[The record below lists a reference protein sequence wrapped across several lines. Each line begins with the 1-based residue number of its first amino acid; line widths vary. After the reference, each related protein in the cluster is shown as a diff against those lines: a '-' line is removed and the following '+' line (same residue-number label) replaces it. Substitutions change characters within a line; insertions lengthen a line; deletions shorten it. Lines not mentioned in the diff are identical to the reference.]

1 MSKQV
6 TTTMDYVPATRLE
19 LRWEKVDG
27 AGWHCY
33 YELIMPAPY
42 DIRCDDGEGGKDG
55 IVRIKMGG
63 TDRSGGSGPMSSY
76 DDRKM
81 IDTPFRDG
89 AHITWDMKSLNIR
102 GFIRH
107 GDTINEIVAAIH
119 PNFEE
124 EIERLRVKS

>member
-19 LRWEKVDG
+19 LRWEELDTEK
-27 AGWHCY
+27 WYCH

-42 DIRCDDGEGGKDG
+42 DIRCNEDEDGEDG

-63 TDRSGGSGPMSSY
+63 TESTGGGGPMRCY
-76 DDRKM
+76 DETKE
-81 IDTPFRDG
+81 ISKPFRDG
-89 AHITWDMKSLNIR
+89 AHITWDMKKLHLR
-102 GFIRH
+102 GFVRH
-107 GDTINEIVAAIH
+107 GDKINEIIAAIH

-124 EIERLRVKS
+124 EIERLRAKS

>member
-19 LRWEKVDG
+19 LRWEELDAEK
-27 AGWHCY
+27 WYCH
-33 YELIMPAPY
+33 YELIMPANF
-42 DIRCDDGEGGKDG
+42 DIRSKDGEDGEDG
-55 IVRIKMGG
+55 IVRISMGG
-63 TDRSGGSGPMSSY
+63 TEVSGSSPSTYY
-76 DDRKM
+76 DQTKT
-81 IDTPFRDG
+81 INTPFRDG